1 MSIFVRKIKSF
12 ILIVFTINILK
23 KTVVIGRVYCYNKL

>member
-23 KTVVIGRVYCYNKL
+23 KRVVIGRVYCYNKL